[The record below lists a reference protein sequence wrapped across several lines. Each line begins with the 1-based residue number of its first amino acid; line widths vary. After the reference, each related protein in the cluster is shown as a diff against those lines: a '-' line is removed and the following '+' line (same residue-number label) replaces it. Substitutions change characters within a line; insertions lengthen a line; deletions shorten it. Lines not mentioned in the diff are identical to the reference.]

1 MHFLDLG
8 PSASVSWVIHKGT
21 DLVWPVFCAL
31 PRSKQLRQPGAWQE
45 PFPQVGIVSYHL
57 HGPSP
62 SISWVCSRHA
72 FSVVACVS
80 SGELIS
86 GWAPRR
92 MSTVQNPKKSKLATE
107 PACSLVED
115 VSLGPSLPLSGFDC
129 PRPAC
134 LQWGMGWSAAG

>member
-1 MHFLDLG
+1 MHFPGLSRSGSGSQVL
-8 PSASVSWVIHKGT
+8 HKGT
-21 DLVWPVFCAL
+21 DSVEPAFFAL
-31 PRSKQLRQPGAWQE
+31 PRSKQLRRPGAWRAQSPPGRGCALFPPPSQ
-45 PFPQVGIVSYHL
+45 PFSFLGSTGTPLSGV
-57 HGPSP
+57 P
-62 SISWVCSRHA
+62 
-72 FSVVACVS
+72 CVS
-80 SGELIS
+80 SWELIS